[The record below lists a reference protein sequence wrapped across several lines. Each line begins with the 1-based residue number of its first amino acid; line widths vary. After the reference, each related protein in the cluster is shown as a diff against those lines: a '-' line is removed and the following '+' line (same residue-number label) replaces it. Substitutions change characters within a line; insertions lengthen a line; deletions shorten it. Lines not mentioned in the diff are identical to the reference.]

1 MKLYLVQHGEAVA
14 EADDAERPLSAAGQI
29 DVERLAAFL
38 GNANVTVG
46 RIVASG
52 KLRARQT
59 ADALAGLLTRNGAVS
74 EVTTGLRPSDTTEWL
89 ADVAEQWRDDSLVVG
104 HMPFVGKMTARL
116 VTGREDDDI
125 VAFTPGT
132 VVCLER
138 QMVDKWAIAWVLA
151 PMLLEGSASEGDL
164 RRTER

>member
-1 MKLYLVQHGEAVA
+1 MKLYLVQHGEAIA
-14 EADDAERPLSAAGQI
+14 EAEDPERPLSAAGRA
-29 DVERLAAFL
+29 DVGRLAAFL
-38 GNANVTVG
+38 GNANVAVV

-74 EVTTGLRPSDTTEWL
+74 EVMTGLRPGDTTEWL

-104 HMPFVGKMTARL
+104 HMPFLGKMTARL

-138 QMVDKWAIAWVLA
+138 QMVDKWSIAWVLA
-151 PMLLEGSASEGDL
+151 PMLLEGPAI
-164 RRTER
+164 ERDVRQTDR